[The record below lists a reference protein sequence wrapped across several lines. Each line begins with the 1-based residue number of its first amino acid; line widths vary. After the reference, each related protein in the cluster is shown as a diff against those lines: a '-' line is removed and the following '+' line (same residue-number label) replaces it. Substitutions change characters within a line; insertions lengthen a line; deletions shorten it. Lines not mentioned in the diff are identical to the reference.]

1 MLCALRR
8 PPARLHLLGKQV
20 RDLLVAG
27 IESYLT
33 AALVFLIVVSG
44 GFLLRRVLVRWIHR
58 WAAASETKI
67 DDIIVGAIEK
77 PIIMW
82 FVIGG
87 VYAALPFLNLT
98 PQVATNA
105 EKAIILTIILSAAWT
120 LANMAG
126 GIIRFYGSKIGAGL
140 QVSSLGQLLAK
151 VAILSLGIVIA
162 LAELGIEVTPLI
174 ASLGI
179 GALAIALALQDT
191 LANIFSGFYV
201 LAEKSVRVGDFV
213 RIEGVGEGRILDIG
227 WRSTR
232 ILTLPNNLVVIPN
245 KKLAESIVTNY
256 DLPDPTTNL
265 DITVSVSYGEDP
277 DRVEAILRDE
287 LARAASELPGLDR
300 SFEPL
305 IRFSMGEYALNFTVI
320 YRSLS
325 IGERGRLQHELAKRI
340 FKRLRSEGVEIP
352 FPVRTIYVRGEA
364 ARAGGRRPR
373 TSRV

>member
-1 MLCALRR
+1 
-8 PPARLHLLGKQV
+8 
-20 RDLLVAG
+20 VAG
-27 IESYLT
+27 LGDYLS
-33 AALVFLIVVSG
+33 AAIIFLIVVSA
-44 GFLLRRVLVRWIHR
+44 GFLLRSILVRWIRR
-58 WAAASETKI
+58 WAAATETKI
-67 DDIIVGAIEK
+67 DDIIIGAIDK
-77 PIIMW
+77 PIIVW
-82 FVIGG
+82 FVLGG
-87 VYAALPFLNLT
+87 LYAAIPYLNLA
-98 PQVATNA
+98 PQLSTTA
-105 EKAIILTIILSAAWT
+105 ERAALLALILSVAWA
-120 LANMAG
+120 LANIAG

-151 VAILSLGIVIA
+151 VAILSIGIAIA
-162 LAELGIEVTPLI
+162 LAELGIEVTPII

-256 DLPDPTTNL
+256 DLPYPATNL
-265 DITVSVSYGEDP
+265 DITVSVSYSEDP

-287 LARAASELPGLDR
+287 LARAAAELSGLDR

-320 YRSLS
+320 YRSVS
-325 IGERGRLQHELAKRI
+325 ISERGRLQHELAKRI
-340 FKRLRSEGVEIP
+340 FKRLQSEGVEIP
-352 FPVRTIYVRGEA
+352 FPARTIFVRSEG
-364 ARAGGRRPR
+364 ARPASVKPR
-373 TSRV
+373 TRRT